1 MSTVQIAQHLSP
13 WALFLQADP
22 VVKTIMAV
30 LVLAPLASWALIV
43 DKLWRFRELRERAV
57 RWRAVLAQ
65 PDGLAALSEA
75 LAEVPTDPF
84 ARVYAAIAA
93 EWERSDAAQVTG
105 TPAARDALKERIG
118 RVAHIATGVEIERL
132 QRGLPLLATVGS
144 VAPFIGLF
152 GTVWGIINAFQ
163 GIAATNNTS
172 LAVVA
177 PGISEAL
184 FATALGLVAAIPA
197 VVAYNRAS
205 GDLGVYANRLG
216 SLAGIV
222 EVELSRALEAGDTRL
237 SRASG
242 THGANQNDGSARGL
256 SGEPVKYAEH
266 AEHAVAFATGG
277 AAARGA

>member
-13 WALFLQADP
+13 WGLFLQADP

-30 LVLAPLASWALIV
+30 LVLASLASWAVIA
-43 DKLWRFRELRERAV
+43 DKLLRFRELRERAA
-57 RWRAVLAQ
+57 RWHAALAQ

-75 LAEVPTDPF
+75 LAKAPSDPF
-84 ARVYAAIAA
+84 ASVHAAIAG
-93 EWERSDAAQVTG
+93 EWDRSHAAQLTH

-222 EVELSRALEAGDTRL
+222 EVELSRALEAGDTQL
-237 SRASG
+237 AHSNGA
-242 THGANQNDGSARGL
+242 HGLN
-256 SGEPVKYAEH
+256 H
-266 AEHAVAFATGG
+266 AG
-277 AAARGA
+277 AAARGTGGETAGHAAGFATGGVAATGA

>member
-13 WALFLQADP
+13 WSLFLQADP

-30 LVLAPLASWALIV
+30 LVLASLASWAVIA
-43 DKLWRFRELRERAV
+43 DKLWRFRELRERAS
-57 RWRAVLAQ
+57 RWGAALAQ

-75 LAEVPTDPF
+75 LAKAPTDPF
-84 ARVYAAIAA
+84 ASVYAAIAA
-93 EWERSDAAQVTG
+93 EWERTHAAQLTR

-144 VAPFIGLF
+144 VAPFVGLF

-205 GDLGVYANRLG
+205 GDLGVYANRVG

-237 SRASG
+237 SHPSG
-242 THGANQNDGSARGL
+242 THGANQQGGAVR
-256 SGEPVKYAEH
+256 GEPAAHAEH
-266 AEHAVAFATGG
+266 VEHAVAFATGG
-277 AAARGA
+277 VAARGA